1 MARRKRPSGPQV
13 RYALTLRDQVG
24 QPEASRISKATL
36 EDPVSGR
43 PIDAFA
49 EVPDFQ
55 RPWHKPLVL
64 TSLDGDDVSK
74 LINALLDKAGRKGRR
89 RNNR

>member
-1 MARRKRPSGPQV
+1 MARRKRPSGKAIA
-13 RYALTLRDQVG
+13 YALKLRDQVG
-24 QPEASRISKATL
+24 QAEASRISKATL

-43 PIDAFA
+43 RINAFDTI
-49 EVPDFQ
+49 PDPQ
-55 RPWHKPLVL
+55 RSWHKPLVL
-64 TSLDGDDVSK
+64 SSLDGDDVSK